1 MSASKLNMI
10 GGSQIKAVA
19 VWLVYELGQR
29 YQSHQ
34 NCAVFMNNPIK
45 STVAYFTIVV
55 DEFDEILNHRIWFLV
70 ESNQKTGKVD
80 SHSFP
85 AWALKGTV

>member
-1 MSASKLNMI
+1 MLFQLQKHLGVPYCWLQFMRLYLKKLMSASKLNMI

-55 DEFDEILNHRIWFLV
+55 DEFDEILNHRI
-70 ESNQKTGKVD
+70 
-80 SHSFP
+80 
-85 AWALKGTV
+85 